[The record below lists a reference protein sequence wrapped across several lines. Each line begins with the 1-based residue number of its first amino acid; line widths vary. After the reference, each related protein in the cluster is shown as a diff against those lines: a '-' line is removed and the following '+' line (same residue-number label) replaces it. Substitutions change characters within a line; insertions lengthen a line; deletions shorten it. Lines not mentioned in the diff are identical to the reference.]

1 MHTDYQAQWVSRRRM
16 NELKKAGL
24 PGKAVLLNHLNGGIV
39 VGRAGSDLGDG
50 PALSAE
56 EADYELQAA
65 WVSDSQAT
73 LRQARERLGL
83 GAVEAAPVGV

>member
-1 MHTDYQAQWVSRRRM
+1 MHATYQAQWISRRRM

-24 PGKAVLLNHLNGGIV
+24 PGKVVLLNHLNGGIV
-39 VGRAGSDLGDG
+39 VGRAGSELGDG
-50 PALSAE
+50 PVLTAD
-56 EADYELQAA
+56 EADYELQPT

-83 GAVEAAPVGV
+83 GAVEAAMVGV